1 MEWTAK
7 HWRKHA
13 EEFPRFLAPFA
24 EPMGR
29 SERREGAALY
39 IEGLLLP
46 GERKSIEPMA
56 ERLGVDSQKLQ
67 QFVTD
72 SPWEAEVVWRV
83 IRREFPAHLEPLSAW
98 IVDETGWLK

>member
-1 MEWTAK
+1 MPGHGMDSQALA
-7 HWRKHA
+7 KHA

-39 IEGLLLP
+39 IEGLAAAGRAQVDRADGGTP
-46 GERKSIEPMA
+46 
-56 ERLGVDSQKLQ
+56 GVDSQKLQ

-72 SPWEAEVVWRV
+72 VRGRPKRLWRV
-83 IRREFPAHLEPLSAW
+83 IRREFPAAFGTVVGL
-98 IVDETGWLK
+98 DRR

>member
-7 HWRKHA
+7 HWLKHA

-46 GERKSIEPMA
+46 GERQ
-56 ERLGVDSQKLQ
+56 VD
-67 QFVTD
+67 
-72 SPWEAEVVWRV
+72 
-83 IRREFPAHLEPLSAW
+83 
-98 IVDETGWLK
+98 

>member
-1 MEWTAK
+1 MPGHGMDSQALA
-7 HWRKHA
+7 KHA

-46 GERKSIEPMA
+46 ASASRSSRWRNGWD
-56 ERLGVDSQKLQ
+56 RLQKLQ

-72 SPWEAEVVWRV
+72 SRGAEAY
-83 IRREFPAHLEPLSAW
+83 
-98 IVDETGWLK
+98 GG